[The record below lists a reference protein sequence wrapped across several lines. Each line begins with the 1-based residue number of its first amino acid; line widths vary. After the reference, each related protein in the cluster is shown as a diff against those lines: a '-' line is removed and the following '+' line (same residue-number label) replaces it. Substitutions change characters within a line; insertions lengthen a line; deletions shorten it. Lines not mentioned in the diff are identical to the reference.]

1 MYGKMYKEPSSE
13 WAEERLLWNTMQELL
28 GWLSQVLVLSRKV
41 LFSSQRGRQL
51 DDWYSLWEVCQP
63 WDAEFSKTLPK
74 IYQ

>member
-13 WAEERLLWNTMQELL
+13 WARERLLRNTMQELL

-41 LFSSQRGRQL
+41 LFSSQRWRQL
-51 DDWYSLWEVCQP
+51 DDWYSLWEVCQS

-74 IYQ
+74 I